1 MAYPI
6 EGTYISLET
15 KTDFSILLG
24 IKVTCAAPPAPC
36 TLAITNVTS
45 TDETV
50 LGAGDGTITITTTGR
65 TGSTNVT
72 YTVTKGVYVEEF
84 DVVSSTHTFTGLTTG
99 QWTVNVDQGACY
111 DEWGSVIN
119 ILQGTFVTSSFT
131 VNTADIPT
139 IVASENPIVFEVR
152 TQATGL
158 QPKQGIY
165 KLTINNVSIAENNRI
180 LFDLMTPEYSTT
192 IWLKEFPNRSNYA
205 LCSIL
210 SNQLGVQLQT
220 NTYTDI
226 AQSIGEAIK
235 ADIVLSQYY
244 YVSVDSNVI
253 TLKTKEATS
262 KYNLI
267 NGSNIFIYNENGV
280 ESATGITFSTTVQ
293 GQDAFQG
300 SQTDGYQ
307 IYAELYTSDV
317 QEFGG
322 TIDYNSFYPVAELI
336 LPYTS
341 DNSIR
346 FNFSDTLKNY
356 VYTPAI
362 DFTFT
367 GFTTILPALR
377 PYYVNYG
384 EKFFLVENSSTKK
397 KREKGNTKTTM
408 KYVLNASL
416 PWEDVND
423 MTAYL
428 GEPATNIRPDM
439 NITSSQ
445 SYPDTTVRITNSLY
459 LPLSAATGTT
469 NVMYNVY
476 DDVNDVWKGWQTGTS
491 FTLNPFYAGAIKITV
506 SGLTDGEVYQYTKG
520 YSVYDHYNSP
530 INNPSQQAVIL
541 NDVNFLTRAPNPK
554 QVQRTNNQEFL
565 YFILQKDYTYNLD
578 LRGDIYFY
586 DGSVVNNYKFFDI
599 TTSLYNFGGVVALN
613 ISSDKLGLPALEVS
627 GGTFRKIKTIEF
639 AIHQDKDGSFLH
651 YSEVRSFRYAIDEA
665 ERSFSCMFLN
675 SLGGYDNFTFA
686 GINERSVE
694 RTSGIFTLPR
704 EYNLFGASP
713 HSFNVQTTYNTQ
725 TVKTIVC
732 NSGWINSEMFDWL
745 IELLKSNYIVS
756 SSETNQNYINVVSF
770 AYKKSSLEDL
780 FDMEVVFR
788 YTTYE
793 NNIAI

>member
-1 MAYPI
+1 
-6 EGTYISLET
+6 
-15 KTDFSILLG
+15 
-24 IKVTCAAPPAPC
+24 
-36 TLAITNVTS
+36 
-45 TDETV
+45 
-50 LGAGDGTITITTTGR
+50 
-65 TGSTNVT
+65 
-72 YTVTKGVYVEEF
+72 
-84 DVVSSTHTFTGLTTG
+84 
-99 QWTVNVDQGACY
+99 
-111 DEWGSVIN
+111 
-119 ILQGTFVTSSFT
+119 
-131 VNTADIPT
+131 
-139 IVASENPIVFEVR
+139 
-152 TQATGL
+152 
-158 QPKQGIY
+158 
-165 KLTINNVSIAENNRI
+165 
-180 LFDLMTPEYSTT
+180 
-192 IWLKEFPNRSNYA
+192 
-205 LCSIL
+205 
-210 SNQLGVQLQT
+210 
-220 NTYTDI
+220 
-226 AQSIGEAIK
+226 
-235 ADIVLSQYY
+235 
-244 YVSVDSNVI
+244 
-253 TLKTKEATS
+253 
-262 KYNLI
+262 
-267 NGSNIFIYNENGV
+267 
-280 ESATGITFSTTVQ
+280 
-293 GQDAFQG
+293 
-300 SQTDGYQ
+300 
-307 IYAELYTSDV
+307 
-317 QEFGG
+317 
-322 TIDYNSFYPVAELI
+322 
-336 LPYTS
+336 
-341 DNSIR
+341 
-346 FNFSDTLKNY
+346 
-356 VYTPAI
+356 
-362 DFTFT
+362 
-367 GFTTILPALR
+367 
-377 PYYVNYG
+377 
-384 EKFFLVENSSTKK
+384 
-397 KREKGNTKTTM
+397 
-408 KYVLNASL
+408 
-416 PWEDVND
+416 

-459 LPLSAATGTT
+459 DTTTGATGTT
-469 NVMYNVY
+469 NIMYNMY
-476 DDVNDVWKGWQTGTS
+476 DDVNSAWQGWQTGTT
-491 FTLNPFYAGAIKITV
+491 FVLNPFYAGEIIATV
-506 SGLTDGEVYQYTKG
+506 SATTDGETYQYSKG
-520 YSVYDHYNSP
+520 FWVYDTYNGVT
-530 INNPSQQAVIL
+530 NDPSQEAVIL